1 MATVTYIKETR
12 QHISAMRGV
21 MRYCMREDKTWDEQS
36 GQRLISGINC
46 DGMNSILE
54 FEATKAAHG
63 KMDGINFYQYVQSF
77 KPTENIT
84 PKQAHEIAMEFAVR
98 AWPGAEI
105 LITTHCD
112 ANHIHSHFIINS
124 VNFETG
130 LKLRQDPNTLKF
142 LRLVSDDICMAHG
155 FSVLPKYE
163 GGGKKMS
170 AREYR
175 AALKGESWKF
185 RLMYDVTDAMK
196 KSSSK
201 DDFIIL
207 MKRKGYEVR
216 WEDGR
221 RDITFT
227 CPNGMKCRGK
237 NLHQEKFRKENIEN
251 EFRLRKEQFERY
263 RNGSIDPSQWTG
275 RGNPAEDSLR
285 DGGLR
290 YPGGMAGGRN
300 GTAPAGREVPADPV
314 RANRY
319 TGDPAGSAVSA
330 DGSADGS
337 ASGKP
342 GDAELHAENP
352 GTGWEREREA
362 LFRTVRDALR
372 QSQGYG
378 SCYGSIGA
386 EGQKADPHFGGSLY
400 GGIGAGLRGLASAGR
415 LIEDD
420 SEDPDERRKRIEAE
434 QTGSN
439 VGTIL
444 GLAIGTA
451 MALTEAESTE
461 EQAIQDQQDFNEFL
475 AQMEAEE
482 EEHFFQQSM

>member
-1 MATVTYIKETR
+1 
-12 QHISAMRGV
+12 MRNV
-21 MRYCMREDKTWDEQS
+21 MGTCMREDKTWDERS
-36 GQRLISGINC
+36 GQRLISGVNC

-63 KMDGINFYQYVQSF
+63 KMDGINFYQYIQSF
-77 KPTENIT
+77 SPTENIT
-84 PKQAHEIAMEFAVR
+84 HRQAHEIALEFAAR
-98 AWPGAEI
+98 AWPGAEV
-105 LITTHCD
+105 LVTTHCD
-112 ANHIHSHFIINS
+112 ANHVHSHFIINS

-196 KSSSK
+196 KSSSRE
-201 DDFIIL
+201 DFIIL
-207 MKRKGYEVR
+207 MKRKGYKVR

-227 CPNGMKCRGK
+227 CPNGMMCRGSR
-237 NLHQEKFRKENIEN
+237 LHQEKFRKENIEN
-251 EFRLRKEQFERY
+251 EFRLRKEQFECY
-263 RNGSIDPSQWTG
+263 RNGSLDPSQRTD

-285 DGGLR
+285 DGSLR

-300 GTAPAGREVPADPV
+300 ESAPAGRAVSADPV
-314 RANRY
+314 QTDRY
-319 TGDPAGSAVSA
+319 TGNPAGSSVSA
-330 DGSADGS
+330 DGSADS
-337 ASGKP
+337 TASGKP
-342 GDAELHAENP
+342 GDAGFHAANP
-352 GTGWEREREA
+352 ATGWEREREFF
-362 LFRTVRDALR
+362 FRTVRDALR

-378 SCYGSIGA
+378 SYYGAVGA
-386 EGQKADPHFGGSLY
+386 KGQKADPHFDGSLY
-400 GGIGAGLRGLASAGR
+400 GGIGAGLRGLESAGR

-434 QTGSN
+434 QAGSN

-444 GLAIGTA
+444 GLAIGA
-451 MALTEAESTE
+451 VMGLTEADPME
-461 EQAIQDQQDFNEFL
+461 EQVIQDEQDFNEFL
-475 AQMEAEE
+475 AELEADE
-482 EEHFFQQSM
+482 EEHNWQQNM